1 MNAEEKEK
9 CREAFVE
16 YRNEI
21 RKARQAVTEEGAG
34 YEVIVQAVERLG
46 AYLWNPKKKRGFGNL
61 GKYKEILRDEVLRDL
76 VPTNFDRVY
85 ERVRI
90 GRNAGVHQG
99 AEARPLIQNAVE
111 LAIMLEHGLREASKM
126 SKARE
131 VMASPV
137 VRAYTWEPVAQTR
150 QKMLAGS
157 YSALPLWRQKSEKCE
172 GGWSVITADAIVKWL
187 QQAPSDICRKEREKI
202 RKEKEKLKLAEAIR
216 EGLETPKA
224 CETGP
229 EEEEIVLPDNGWP
242 GGVLLVTHGEQND
255 LIGVVTAF
263 DLL

>member
-1 MNAEEKEK
+1 MKAEEKEK

-21 RKARQAVTEEGAG
+21 RKARHAVTEEGAG
-34 YEVIVQAVERLG
+34 YEIIVQAVERLG
-46 AYLWNPKKKRGFGNL
+46 AYLWNPKQKNRGFGNL
-61 GKYKEILRDEVLRDL
+61 GKYKEVLRDL
-76 VPTNFDRVY
+76 VPTDFDRVY

-111 LAIMLEHGLREASKM
+111 LAIMLEDGLREASKM
-126 SKARE
+126 NKARE

-137 VRAYTWEPVAQTR
+137 VRAYTWEPVAQTW

-172 GGWSVITADAIVKWL
+172 GGWSVMTADAIVKWL
-187 QQAPSDICRKEREKI
+187 QQAPCNTCRKEREKMQLADAMAM
-202 RKEKEKLKLAEAIR
+202 EKRLEA
-216 EGLETPKA
+216 PKA
-224 CETGP
+224 CETRP
-229 EEEEIVLPDNGWP
+229 EEEIVLPAGGWT
-242 GGVLLVTHGEQND
+242 GGVLLVTHGDQHD

>member
-1 MNAEEKEK
+1 MIFGEPERSMGRKESRMNRKAY
-9 CREAFVE
+9 VE

-21 RKARQAVTEEGAG
+21 RKARHAVTEEGAG

-46 AYLWNPKKKRGFGNL
+46 AYLWNPKPKNEGFGNL
-61 GKYKEILRDEVLRDL
+61 GKYKKVLREL
-76 VPTNFDRVY
+76 VPTDFDRVY

-150 QKMLAGS
+150 RKMLAES
-157 YSALPLWRQKSEKCE
+157 YSALPLWRQRSEGCE
-172 GGWSVITADAIVKWL
+172 GGWSVITTDAIVKWL
-187 QQAPSDICRKEREKI
+187 QQEPNNKCRIEREKMQV
-202 RKEKEKLKLAEAIR
+202 AEAME
-216 EGLETPKA
+216 EGLEALKA
-224 CETGP
+224 CKKGS
-229 EEEEIVLPDNGWP
+229 EEEIELPDDGWP
-242 GGVLLVTHGEQND
+242 GGMLLVTHGEQHD

>member
-1 MNAEEKEK
+1 MNAGEKEK

-21 RKARQAVTEEGAG
+21 RKARHAVTEEGAG

-46 AYLWNPKKKRGFGNL
+46 AYLWNPKPKNKGFGDL
-61 GKYKEILRDEVLRDL
+61 GKYKEILKDL
-76 VPTNFDRVY
+76 VPTDFDRVY

-111 LAIMLEHGLREASKM
+111 LAIMLEDGLREASQM
-126 SKARE
+126 SKAQE

-157 YSALPLWRQKSEKCE
+157 YTALPLWRKKSEGCE

-187 QQAPSDICRKEREKI
+187 QQVPSDVCRKEREKLRLDKAI
-202 RKEKEKLKLAEAIR
+202 EK
-216 EGLETPKA
+216 GLETTEA
-224 CETGP
+224 CKKGP
-229 EEEEIVLPDNGWP
+229 EEEIELPDDGWP
-242 GGVLLVTHGEQND
+242 GGVLPCQLQKISVHPCIHYTKY
-255 LIGVVTAF
+255 GVF
-263 DLL
+263 

>member
-1 MNAEEKEK
+1 MNAEEKEE
-9 CREAFVE
+9 REAFVE
-16 YRNEI
+16 YRDEI
-21 RKARQAVTEEGAG
+21 RKARHAVTEEGAG

-46 AYLWNPKKKRGFGNL
+46 AYLWNPKPKNGGFGNL
-61 GKYKEILRDEVLRDL
+61 GKYKEVLRDL
-76 VPTNFDRVY
+76 VLTDFDRVY

-150 QKMLAGS
+150 QKMLAES
-157 YSALPLWRQKSEKCE
+157 YSALPLWRQKSEGCE

-187 QQAPSDICRKEREKI
+187 QQVPSDVCRKEREKI
-202 RKEKEKLKLAEAIR
+202 RKEKEKLRLDKAI
-216 EGLETPKA
+216 EKGLETTEA
-224 CETGP
+224 CKKGP
-229 EEEEIVLPDNGWP
+229 EEEIELPDDGWP
-242 GGVLLVTHGEQND
+242 GGVLPCQLQKISVHPCIHYTKY
-255 LIGVVTAF
+255 GVF
-263 DLL
+263 GPK

>member
-1 MNAEEKEK
+1 MNAEEKEN

-21 RKARQAVTEEGAG
+21 RKARHAVTEEGAG

-46 AYLWNPKKKRGFGNL
+46 AYLWNPKSTKGDFGTL
-61 GKYKEILRDEVLRDL
+61 GKYKEVLREL
-76 VPTNFDRVY
+76 VTDFVATEDFVRVY
-85 ERVRI
+85 KRVKD
-90 GRNAGVHQG
+90 GRDAGVHQG
-99 AEARPLIQNAVE
+99 AEARPLIQNTVE

-126 SKARE
+126 NKARE

-157 YSALPLWRQKSEKCE
+157 YSALPLWRQKSEGCE

-187 QQAPSDICRKEREKI
+187 QQAPSDTCRKKREKMP
-202 RKEKEKLKLAEAIR
+202 LCDAIG
-216 EGLETPKA
+216 EGLGTTKA
-224 CETGP
+224 CERRP
-229 EEEEIVLPDNGWP
+229 EEEIVLPDDGWP
-242 GGVLLVTHGEQND
+242 GGVLLVTNGEQHENGEQHD

>member
-1 MNAEEKEK
+1 MNAGEKEK

-21 RKARQAVTEEGAG
+21 RKARHAVTEEGAG

-46 AYLWNPKKKRGFGNL
+46 AYLWNPKPKNKGFGDL
-61 GKYKEILRDEVLRDL
+61 GKYKEILKDL
-76 VPTNFDRVY
+76 VPTDFDRVY

-111 LAIMLEHGLREASKM
+111 LAIMLEDGLREASQM
-126 SKARE
+126 SKAQE

-157 YSALPLWRQKSEKCE
+157 YTALPLWRKKSEGCE
-172 GGWSVITADAIVKWL
+172 GGWFVITADAIVEWL
-187 QQAPSDICRKEREKI
+187 QQASCNTCRKEREKMQLADAMAM
-202 RKEKEKLKLAEAIR
+202 EKGLKAL
-216 EGLETPKA
+216 KA
-224 CETGP
+224 CKTGP
-229 EEEEIVLPDNGWP
+229 EEEIALPAGGWN
-242 GGVLLVTHGEQND
+242 GGVLLVTHVDQHD